1 MDLAYL
7 LDLIRQHGDVVY
19 AFIFAY
25 AGSHALLMALFAGYA
40 AQMGVLDL
48 GKTIMLCWAGSFV
61 GDLLRFWI
69 ARRYGDRVLPSFPRI
84 ARGAGMVRR
93 LVDRH
98 GWWLPLVHRYPHG
111 VRGIG
116 GFAFGLSK
124 KMSLGRIPAAEFR
137 RRRAMGVVHGGR
149 GPCLRPGLGQ
159 GAGRCGFGP
168 QLCLAAAIPRDIL
181 GSEPEAGTGDA
192 GRRRALRAAS
202 PPAISAGRRAAR
214 RSE

>member
-48 GKTIMLCWAGSFV
+48 GKTIVLCWAGSFF
-61 GDLLRFWI
+61 GDLVRFWI
-69 ARRYGDRVLPSFPRI
+69 ARRYGDRVLSSFPRI
-84 ARGAGMVRR
+84 SRGAGVVRR

-98 GWWLPLVHRYPHG
+98 GWWLPLVHRFPHG

-116 GFAFGLSK
+116 GFAFGLSR
-124 KMSLGRIPAAEFR
+124 MSW
-137 RRRAMGVVHGGR
+137 GGF
-149 GPCLRPGLGQ
+149 LLLNFV
-159 GAGRCGFGP
+159 GAGLWAVSTVVAGHAFG
-168 QLCLAAAIPRDIL
+168 QVSDKVL
-181 GSEPEAGTGDA
+181 GDA
-192 GRRRALRAAS
+192 VSGLSLAS
-202 PPAISAGRRAAR
+202 LVLFLGVSWVLSRKLEQAMQAEVAR
-214 RSE
+214 ER